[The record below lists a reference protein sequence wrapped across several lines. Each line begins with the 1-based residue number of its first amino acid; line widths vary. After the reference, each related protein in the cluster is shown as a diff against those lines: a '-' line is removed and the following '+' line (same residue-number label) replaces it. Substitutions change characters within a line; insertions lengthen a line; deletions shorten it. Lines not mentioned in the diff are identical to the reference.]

1 MERHAKAS
9 RSPTRRPALAE
20 KQARA
25 KPAQDDRQSAQI
37 RTTNAPP
44 MPKPV
49 DLLAGSS
56 PRMPHHESL
65 QPEGN
70 LSIRNNPGPPPAPP
84 AADNKHLSAVANEGQ
99 TNSNRNSAISTTSTV
114 SAKSRRKTHVGPWQ
128 LGRTLGKGATGRV
141 RLAKHAMTGQ
151 AAAIKIVSKKSAAL
165 VQSASMAQMDKGVS
179 MPITAAGFRMMPFGI
194 EREVVIMKLI
204 EHPNVISLY
213 DVWENRGELYVLI
226 MRRVAI
232 DMTNRAVQVPRPGV
246 CGRRR
251 AFRLCLLLW
260 CIAGRR
266 SCPPVSSDHRWL
278 VILPSL
284 QHLSS

>member
-1 MERHAKAS
+1 MDRQAKAS
-9 RSPTRRPALAE
+9 RSPPRRPALAE

-25 KPAQDDRQSAQI
+25 QPAQGERQSAET
-37 RTTNAPP
+37 RTTNAPS

-65 QPEGN
+65 RPEGN
-70 LSIRNNPGPPPAPP
+70 LSVRNNPGPPAAAP
-84 AADNKHLSAVANEGQ
+84 AAENKRLSAIANEGQ
-99 TNSNRNSAISTTSTV
+99 PNSNRNSVISTTSTI

-165 VQSASMAQMDKGVS
+165 VQSASMAQMDKGDS
-179 MPITAAGFRMMPFGI
+179 IPITAAGFRMMPFGI

-204 EHPNVISLY
+204 EHQNVISLY
-213 DVWENRGELYVLI
+213 DVWENRGELYV
-226 MRRVAI
+226 
-232 DMTNRAVQVPRPGV
+232 QPRSGSN
-246 CGRRR
+246 G
-251 AFRLCLLLW
+251 
-260 CIAGRR
+260 
-266 SCPPVSSDHRWL
+266 
-278 VILPSL
+278 
-284 QHLSS
+284 